1 MKPTFRIIA
10 KLDIKDKNLVK
21 GINFEGL
28 RVVGRPHEFANYY
41 YENGIIN
48 EKSEAH

>member
-21 GINFEGL
+21 AEVNFEGA
-28 RVVGRPHEFANYY
+28 ESCW
-41 YENGIIN
+41 
-48 EKSEAH
+48 KTS